1 MNIAFY
7 YHIPIVKNNDKLY
20 IPSYLGVFL
29 ASLSSQVSHLNLIM
43 HEASG
48 NDILACDFELLKD
61 NVTWYNLGLKSP
73 AWHRAIF
80 HKKILKSILK
90 KIQGVDVLLIR
101 SPSPLAPYFYKY
113 FPRKKI
119 CFMIVGDYNE
129 SVKNSNPKNFKS
141 IITLF
146 YLIFNNWLFKR
157 QISKTKTLVNSQE
170 LFNKYQ
176 YLAFKIEQIKTTTLS
191 RNDFFERNNTCQ
203 NNVINLIFTGRID
216 LQKGLV
222 ELVTATSYL
231 IKRNRNVVCNI
242 VGWESNINN
251 PVQKELV
258 SLAKL
263 LKIEKQL
270 IFHGRQTVGAML
282 NSKYRMADIFVLP
295 SYHEG
300 FPRTIWEAMA
310 NSLPVITTPVGS
322 IPKTLTKEENVL
334 LVKPKESIK
343 LANEIERIIDNSSL
357 RKKLIKN
364 GFIIALEN
372 TLENQTANLI
382 TKLKDE

>member
-7 YHIPIVKNNDKLY
+7 YHIPIIEKKGKLL

-48 NDILACDFELLKD
+48 IDILACDFELIND
-61 NVTWYNLGLKSP
+61 NVTWHNLGIKSP
-73 AWHRAIF
+73 SWHRAIF
-80 HKKILKSILK
+80 HKKILKNTLK
-90 KIQGVDVLLIR
+90 KIYNVDVLLIR

-119 CFMIVGDYNE
+119 CFMIVGDYYE
-129 SVKNSNPKNFKS
+129 SVKNSTPKNLKS
-141 IITLF
+141 IIILF

-157 QISKTKTLVNSQE
+157 QIKKTKTLVNSQE

-176 YLAFKIEQIKTTTLS
+176 YLAFKIDQIKTTTLS
-191 RNDFFERNNTCQ
+191 KHDFFERPNTCQ
-203 NNVINLIFTGRID
+203 NNIINLIFTGRID

-222 ELVTATSYL
+222 ELVTATAYL

-242 VGWESNINN
+242 VGWESNINT

-263 LKIEKQL
+263 LNIEKQL
-270 IFHGRQTVGAML
+270 IFHGRQSVGAML

-322 IPKTLTKEENVL
+322 IPKTLTKDENVL
-334 LVKPKESIK
+334 LVKPKDSVK
-343 LANEIERIIDNSSL
+343 LANEIERIIDDTSL
-357 RKKLIKN
+357 RKKLIRN
-364 GFIIALEN
+364 GYISALEN
-372 TLENQTANLI
+372 TLENQTAKLI